1 MDESDKVTLSK
12 QSGDFINKR
21 FILSNELPDLKGTL
35 TYPLDYAGAQ
45 NSDVL
50 VTVPRGV
57 DVFKTPGGGQNFVHG
72 GASLQEIV
80 IPLIKVKT
88 EKRKQNVENVEVVLT
103 SVTRKINNLIVYLD
117 FLQKEAVTDRLRAAR
132 IEVYFENASG
142 DKISDRE
149 IIVADRKD
157 QDVDNRMFKEK
168 FIFRNQ
174 KYSKDEKYDLVMK
187 DVGSD
192 IEVARH
198 EFIIDIAFADDFGF

>member
-1 MDESDKVTLSK
+1 M
-12 QSGDFINKR
+12 
-21 FILSNELPDLKGTL
+21 
-35 TYPLDYAGAQ
+35 
-45 NSDVL
+45 
-50 VTVPRGV
+50 
-57 DVFKTPGGGQNFVHG
+57 
-72 GASLQEIV
+72 

-88 EKRKQNVENVEVVLT
+88 EKRKQNVEKVEVVLT

-117 FLQKEAVTDRLRAAR
+117 FLQKEAVTDRLRPAR
-132 IEVYFENASG
+132 IEVYFESASG

-168 FIFRNQ
+168 LIFRNQ

-192 IEVARH
+192 MELARH